1 MEFSGHNRILY
12 KKRLAKLVDG
22 AGEYLNTKMDHPVLE
37 EWSGLRPMT
46 YDDLPII
53 DRSPHQENLFVA
65 TGLGML
71 GLTMASG
78 TGQAVSDM
86 VFGRKPQIDLA
97 PFSLGRF

>member
-1 MEFSGHNRILY
+1 
-12 KKRLAKLVDG
+12 
-22 AGEYLNTKMDHPVLE
+22 MDNPVLE
-37 EWSGLRPMT
+37 EWSGLRPLT

-71 GLTMASG
+71 GLTMATG
-78 TGQAVSDM
+78 TGLAVSDM